1 MPMAKE
7 VKINIG
13 SYFDARGVK
22 ESNDALAKIAR
33 DVAHTNDQIRQS
45 TLRAAAAADSF
56 AAKADKACL
65 AMGGGYK
72 TLAQQLEELKTTSGD
87 AMAATAAGASDA
99 TKATLSLND
108 AIGASNGSFNAL
120 AKIVAKFIPGI
131 KGMGAEG
138 VAAIGAWGMA
148 ITSVIKLGGA
158 LYDLFAKIGNWD
170 QLPKSIR
177 QATNELY
184 DLEQG
189 AKQFAEEMEAVR
201 NTAEKLTK
209 NFNEQIEATNKL
221 KQAQIEYNK
230 ALELS
235 VAKSQ
240 AERDAIADKY
250 ALLSRGASEEASA
263 ARFDRRGQDLD
274 DEENRIRLEIQEAR
288 KTQRQANKR
297 HNELGKAFAEAAADA
312 QSWTTWMKAPF
323 TGGKAS
329 EFQKAD
335 SIWNAYVKAGNLADS
350 QEDIIEQKQ
359 KELEEVHRKRQILAK
374 EREAFELK
382 SIADSKNAQTN
393 AQQKIEEIR
402 IKAEED
408 REKREDARLRKEIED
423 TKKALKEIEAERK
436 RIEAEA
442 QKTAIKNIRERIDE
456 QKRASGDLSTVASA
470 AASEFDRAFAW
481 YRDPNAAKRGIGEE
495 QDYRNDLERLH
506 RDASRY
512 GGKWRIDELSRL
524 MSAGDTQGVA
534 DTLAGWRK
542 SRSFSPQV
550 EALVRASA
558 AEQTKT
564 SAEDELR
571 KIAANTSKLDQKL
584 DELLNM
590 KGGE

>member
-1 MPMAKE
+1 MAKE

-72 TLAQQLEELKTTSGD
+72 TLAQQLEELKATSGD
-87 AMAATAAGASDA
+87 AMAATASGASDA
-99 TKATLSLND
+99 TKATLSLDN
-108 AIGASNGSFNAL
+108 AISASNGSFSAL
-120 AKIVAKFIPGI
+120 AKIVVGLIPGL
-131 KGMGAEG
+131 KDLGAEG

-184 DLEQG
+184 DLENG
-189 AKQFAEEMEAVR
+189 AKQFAEEMEAGR
-201 NTAEKLTK
+201 KTSEKLTK

-221 KQAQIEYNK
+221 KQAQLEYNK
-230 ALELS
+230 AIELA

-250 ALLSRGASEEASA
+250 ALLSRGANEEASA

-274 DEENRIRLEIQEAR
+274 DEENRIRLEIQAAR
-288 KTQRQANKR
+288 NTQRKAR
-297 HNELGKAFAEAAADA
+297 RRRNELGKAFDAKADDA
-312 QSWTTWMKAPF
+312 LSWTTWLKAPF
-323 TGGKAS
+323 TGGDSK
-329 EFQKAD
+329 EFKHAD
-335 SIWNAYVKAGNLADS
+335 NVWNAWVKAGNLADA
-350 QEDIIEQKQ
+350 QDDIIEKKQ

-382 SIADSKNAQTN
+382 SIADSTNAQTN
-393 AQQKIEEIR
+393 AQQQIEEIR
-402 IKAEED
+402 IKADDD
-408 REKREDARLRKEIED
+408 RTKREEARLRKEIED
-423 TKKALKEIEAERK
+423 TKNALKEIEAERK
-436 RIEAEA
+436 RIESEA

-470 AASEFDRAFAW
+470 AAPEFDRAFAW

-495 QDYRNDLERLH
+495 KDYRSDLERLH

-571 KIAANTSKLDQKL
+571 KISDNTARLDQKL
-584 DELLNM
+584 DELLQM
-590 KGGE
+590 KG

>member
-1 MPMAKE
+1 MAKE

-72 TLAQQLEELKTTSGD
+72 TLAQQLEELKSTSSD
-87 AMAATAAGASDA
+87 AMATTAAGASEA
-99 TKATLSLND
+99 TKATLSLDN
-108 AIGASNGSFNAL
+108 AISASNGSLNAL
-120 AKIVAKFIPGI
+120 AKIVAGLIPGLNE
-131 KGMGAEG
+131 MGAKG
-138 VAAIGAWGMA
+138 VASIGAFGMA
-148 ITSVIKLGGA
+148 ITSVIKLIFA
-158 LYDLFAKIGNWD
+158 LRDLFAKIWNWD

-177 QATNELY
+177 QATNELCN
-184 DLEQG
+184 LEQG
-189 AKQFAEEMEAVR
+189 AKQFAEKMEAGR
-201 NTAEKLTK
+201 KTAEKLTK

-221 KQAQIEYNK
+221 KQAQLEYNK

-250 ALLSRGASEEASA
+250 ALLSRGANEEASA

-274 DEENRIRLEIQEAR
+274 DEENRIRLEIQEAKR
-288 KTQRQANKR
+288 TQRKAKKR
-297 HNELGKAFAEAAADA
+297 RAELGKSFDAAAEESM
-312 QSWTTWMKAPF
+312 SWTTLVTSKFNRGRAY
-323 TGGKAS
+323 KN
-329 EFQKAD
+329 AD
-335 SIWNAYVKAGNLADS
+335 SIWNAYVKAGNLANAQD
-350 QEDIIEQKQ
+350 DIIEQKQ
-359 KELEEVHRKRQILAK
+359 KELEEVHRKRQILDK
-374 EREAFELK
+374 ERKAFELK
-382 SIADSKNAQTN
+382 SIADSTNAQTN

-402 IKAEED
+402 IKADDD
-408 REKREDARLRKEIED
+408 RTKREEARLRKEIED
-423 TKKALKEIEAERK
+423 TKNALKEIEAERK
-436 RIEAEA
+436 RIESEA

-456 QKRASGDLSTVASA
+456 QKRASGNLSTVASA

-495 QDYRNDLERLH
+495 QDYRSDLDRLH

>member
-1 MPMAKE
+1 MAKE

-72 TLAQQLEELKTTSGD
+72 TLAQQLEELKSTSSD
-87 AMAATAAGASDA
+87 AMAATASGASEA
-99 TKATLSLND
+99 TKATLSLDN
-108 AIGASNGSFNAL
+108 AISASNGSLNAL
-120 AKIVAKFIPGI
+120 ANIVTGLIPGL
-131 KGMGAEG
+131 KDMGAKG
-138 VAAIGAWGMA
+138 VASIGALGMA
-148 ITSVIKLGGA
+148 ITSVIKLIFA
-158 LYDLFAKIGNWD
+158 LRDLFAKIWNWD

-177 QATNELY
+177 QATNELCN
-184 DLEQG
+184 LEQG
-189 AKQFAEEMEAVR
+189 AKQFAEKMEAGR
-201 NTAEKLTK
+201 KTAEKLTK

-221 KQAQIEYNK
+221 KQAQLEYNK

-250 ALLSRGASEEASA
+250 ALLSRGANEEASA

-274 DEENRIRLEIQEAR
+274 DEENRIRLEIQEAKR
-288 KTQRQANKR
+288 TQRKAKKR
-297 HNELGKAFAEAAADA
+297 RAELGKSFDAAAEESM
-312 QSWTTWMKAPF
+312 SWTTLVTSKFNRGRAY
-323 TGGKAS
+323 KN
-329 EFQKAD
+329 AD
-335 SIWNAYVKAGNLADS
+335 SIWNAYVKAGNLANAQD
-350 QEDIIEQKQ
+350 DIIEKKQ

-402 IKAEED
+402 IKADED
-408 REKREDARLRKEIED
+408 RTKREDARLRKEIED
-423 TKKALKEIEAERK
+423 TKKALKEIEDERK

-524 MSAGDTQGVA
+524 MSVGDTQGVA

-571 KIAANTSKLDQKL
+571 KIADNTARLDQKL
-584 DELLNM
+584 DELLQM
-590 KGGE
+590 KG

>member
-1 MPMAKE
+1 MAKE

-72 TLAQQLEELKTTSGD
+72 TLSQQLEELKSTSSD
-87 AMAATAAGASDA
+87 AMAATASGASEA
-99 TKATLSLND
+99 TKATLSLDN
-108 AIGASNGSFNAL
+108 AISASNGSFSAL
-120 AKIVAKFIPGI
+120 AKIVVELIPGL
-131 KGMGAEG
+131 KDLGAEG

-158 LYDLFAKIGNWD
+158 LYELFAKIGNWD

-189 AKQFAEEMEAVR
+189 AKQFAEKMEAGR
-201 NTAEKLTK
+201 KTAEKLTK
-209 NFNEQIEATNKL
+209 NFNEQVEATNKL
-221 KQAQIEYNK
+221 KQAQLEYNK

-250 ALLSRGASEEASA
+250 ALISRGANEEASA

-274 DEENRIRLEIQEAR
+274 DEENRIRLEIQAAKRTKR
-288 KTQRQANKR
+288 KATKEHER
-297 HNELGKAFAEAAADA
+297 LGKEFDAKAEDA
-312 QSWTTWMKAPF
+312 IGFFSWTWLKAPF
-323 TGGKAS
+323 VGGDAR
-329 EFQKAD
+329 EFKHANNV
-335 SIWNAYVKAGNLADS
+335 WNAYVKAAELANAQD
-350 QEDIIEQKQ
+350 DIIEQKQ

-382 SIADSKNAQTN
+382 SIADSTNAQTN

-402 IKAEED
+402 IKDDDD
-408 REKREDARLRKEIED
+408 RTKREEARLRKEIED
-423 TKKALKEIEAERK
+423 TKNALKEIEAERK
-436 RIEAEA
+436 RIESEA

-456 QKRASGDLSTVASA
+456 QKRASGDLSTVASS

-571 KIAANTSKLDQKL
+571 KISDNTARLDQKL
-584 DELLNM
+584 DELLQM
-590 KGGE
+590 KG

>member
-1 MPMAKE
+1 MAKE

-72 TLAQQLEELKTTSGD
+72 TLSQQLEELKSTSSD
-87 AMAATAAGASDA
+87 AMATTAAGASDA
-99 TKATLSLND
+99 TKATLSLDN
-108 AIGASNGSFNAL
+108 AISASNGSFSAL
-120 AKIVAKFIPGI
+120 AKIVVELIPGL
-131 KGMGAEG
+131 KDLGAEG

-158 LYDLFAKIGNWD
+158 LYELFAKIGNWD

-189 AKQFAEEMEAVR
+189 AKQFAEKMEAGR
-201 NTAEKLTK
+201 KTAEKLTK
-209 NFNEQIEATNKL
+209 NFNEQVEATNKL
-221 KQAQIEYNK
+221 KQAQLEYNK

-250 ALLSRGASEEASA
+250 ALLSRGANEEASA

-274 DEENRIRLEIQEAR
+274 DEENRIRLEIQAAKRTKR
-288 KTQRQANKR
+288 KATKEHER
-297 HNELGKAFAEAAADA
+297 LGKEFDAKAEDA
-312 QSWTTWMKAPF
+312 LSWTTWITARF
-323 TGGKAS
+323 NGGR
-329 EFQKAD
+329 EFKHAD
-335 SIWNAYVKAGNLADS
+335 NVWNAYVKAADLANAQD
-350 QEDIIEQKQ
+350 DIIEQKQ

-402 IKAEED
+402 IKADDD
-408 REKREDARLRKEIED
+408 RTKRKEARLRKEIED
-423 TKKALKEIEAERK
+423 TKNALKEIEAERK
-436 RIEAEA
+436 RIESDA

-456 QKRASGDLSTVASA
+456 QKRASGNLSTVASA

-571 KIAANTSKLDQKL
+571 KISDNTARLDQKL
-584 DELLNM
+584 DELLQM
-590 KGGE
+590 KG

>member
-1 MPMAKE
+1 MAKE

-87 AMAATAAGASDA
+87 AMSATASGASDA
-99 TKATLSLND
+99 TKATLSLDN
-108 AIGASNGSFNAL
+108 AISASNGSFSAL
-120 AKIVAKFIPGI
+120 AKIVAGLIPGL
-131 KGMGAEG
+131 KDLGAEG

-189 AKQFAEEMEAVR
+189 AKQFAEKMESGR
-201 NTAEKLTK
+201 KTAEKLTK

-221 KQAQIEYNK
+221 KQAQLEYNK

-250 ALLSRGASEEASA
+250 ALISRGSNEEASA

-274 DEENRIRLEIQEAR
+274 DEENRIRLEIQEAKRTKR
-288 KTQRQANKR
+288 KATKDHER
-297 HNELGKAFAEAAADA
+297 LGKEFDAKAEDA
-312 QSWTTWMKAPF
+312 IGFFSWTWMKAPF
-323 TGGKAS
+323 VGGDAR
-329 EFQKAD
+329 EFKHANNV
-335 SIWNAYVKAGNLADS
+335 WNAYVKAAELANAQD
-350 QEDIIEQKQ
+350 DIIEQKQ

-402 IKAEED
+402 IKADDD
-408 REKREDARLRKEIED
+408 RTKREEARIRKEIED
-423 TKKALKEIEAERK
+423 TKNALKEIEAERK
-436 RIEAEA
+436 RIESEA

>member
-1 MPMAKE
+1 MAKE

-72 TLAQQLEELKTTSGD
+72 TLAQQLEELKSTSGD
-87 AMAATAAGASDA
+87 AMAATAAGASEA
-99 TKATLSLND
+99 TKATLSLDN
-108 AIGASNGSFNAL
+108 AISASNGSFSAL
-120 AKIVAKFIPGI
+120 AKIVADLIPGL
-131 KGMGAEG
+131 KDLGAKG
-138 VAAIGAWGMA
+138 VASIGALGMA
-148 ITSVIKLGGA
+148 ITSLIKLVFA
-158 LYDLFAKIGNWD
+158 IRDLLAKIWNWD

-177 QATNELY
+177 QATNELCN
-184 DLEQG
+184 LEQG
-189 AKQFAEEMEAVR
+189 AKQFAEKMEAGR
-201 NTAEKLTK
+201 KTAEKLTK

-221 KQAQIEYNK
+221 KQAQLEYNK

-250 ALLSRGASEEASA
+250 ALLSRGANEEASA

-274 DEENRIRLEIQEAR
+274 DEENRIRLEIQEAKR
-288 KTQRQANKR
+288 TQRKAKKR
-297 HNELGKAFAEAAADA
+297 RAELGKSFDAAAEEST
-312 QSWTTWMKAPF
+312 SWTTLF
-323 TGGKAS
+323 TSKFNRGRAHKN
-329 EFQKAD
+329 AD
-335 SIWNAYVKAGNLADS
+335 SIWNAWVKAGKLANS
-350 QEDIIEQKQ
+350 QDEIIEKKQ

-382 SIADSKNAQTN
+382 SIADSTNAQTN

-402 IKAEED
+402 IKADDD
-408 REKREDARLRKEIED
+408 RTKREEARLRKEIED
-423 TKKALKEIEAERK
+423 TKNALKEIEAERK
-436 RIEAEA
+436 RIESEA

-456 QKRASGDLSTVASA
+456 QKRASGDLSTVASS
-470 AASEFDRAFAW
+470 AASEFDRAFSW

-524 MSAGDTQGVA
+524 MSSGDTQGVA